1 MTKFKDLSGKTPSP
15 FGNNP
20 GIGGLHAMTIQQQE
34 EDEDYIE
41 EKLNNLNE
49 KIKIDLTKFRDKEI
63 EKLVSALISKKKSNA
78 LLVGDAGVGKTQIVE
93 SLAYKIEN
101 NDPLIPDTL
110 KDYTVYELPI
120 VNLVAGNGVVGSLEE
135 DVKNI
140 IEFAKNEKVILFI
153 DEIHQ
158 ILSKNDSVN
167 NKIAQILKPELARG
181 EIKVIAATTTQESR
195 AIETDPAFKRR
206 FQKILIN
213 ELTKDQTLEVLKTAR
228 NDMMSFYENKIT
240 ITDKDLN
247 WFLKYSEEY
256 KDSNSHRPDS
266 ALTLMDRTCAN
277 AIVKR
282 QKVLKETTDPQV
294 LSILNQSPNILL
306 GEDKIK
312 ETAKLMI
319 SSEAKDKNID
329 KDEFLKEFNSIK
341 GQDEIIDKLIEKILK
356 EKLNLFPTNK
366 PLSFLFAGK
375 SGVGKTEI
383 AKIIAKYLLD
393 EKPIKLNMAEYS
405 NEISLTK
412 LIGSSAGFVG
422 FNDNNEGVFDKLK
435 SNPYQIII
443 LDEFDKAHPNIQKL
457 FMNVLD
463 EGFMDTNNNGRID
476 FSKAIIIAT
485 NNHGFT
491 ENTETK
497 TIGFNTVEENKKEKT
512 INNLKTLYPVEL
524 LNRFTDIYEFNPI
537 SKDIYEEILEDIYEK
552 EVKRIKENHPN
563 IKLKNILDKDDL
575 KDLSNKTYS
584 KDFNARPAFK
594 TIKEYIENQI

>member
-15 FGNNP
+15 FGNYP
-20 GIGGLHAMTIQQQE
+20 SIGGLHMITQQE
-34 EDEDYIE
+34 NENSIED
-41 EKLNNLNE
+41 KLNNLNE

-78 LLVGDAGVGKTQIVE
+78 LLIGDAGVGKTQIVE
-93 SLAYKIEN
+93 SLAYKIKH
-101 NDPLIPDTL
+101 NDPLIPDSL
-110 KDYTVYELPI
+110 KNYTVYELPI
-120 VNLVAGNGVVGSLEE
+120 VNLIAGNGVVGSLEKDIK
-135 DVKNI
+135 DV
-140 IEFAKNEKVILFI
+140 IEFAKNEKAILFI

-158 ILSKNDSVN
+158 ILSRNDSVN

-195 AIETDPAFKRR
+195 SLETDPAFKRR

-213 ELTKDQTLEVLKTAR
+213 ELTKNETLEVLRFAR
-228 NDMMSFYENKIT
+228 NDIMSFYKDKIV
-240 ITDKDLN
+240 ITDKDLE

-282 QKVLKETTDPQV
+282 QKVLKETKDPQV
-294 LSILNQSPNILL
+294 LSILNQNPDILL
-306 GEDKIK
+306 GDDKIK

-319 SSEAKDKNID
+319 SSEAKDKDID
-329 KDEFLKEFNSIK
+329 NNDFLKEFASIK
-341 GQDEIIDKLIEKILK
+341 GQDEIINKLIKRISK

-383 AKIIAKYLLD
+383 AKIVAKYLLD
-393 EKPIKLNMAEYS
+393 ESPIKLNMAEYS

-412 LIGSSAGFVG
+412 LLGSSAGYVG

-435 SNPYQIII
+435 SNPYQVVI

-491 ENTETK
+491 ENTKTK
-497 TIGFNTVEENKKEKT
+497 TIGFNTIKENKKEKA

-537 SKDIYEEILEDIYEK
+537 SKDVYEEILEDVYEK
-552 EVKRIKENHPN
+552 EVKRIKESHPN
-563 IKLKNILDKDDL
+563 IKLNNSLNKNDL
-575 KDLSNKTYS
+575 KCLSDETYS